1 MNHKILFRVDSGKM
15 MGSGH
20 AIRSMTLATQLQ
32 RDGVDVVLIGSGLK
46 KAQKSAIS
54 FSSLRIEESD
64 FETVDDDLVALA
76 KWSPHM
82 VILDGYHFR
91 AELFERIRGQGVLV
105 GVIDDNGETQ
115 AGQADFLINQN
126 PNADRNLYPN
136 SWTKT
141 RFFLG
146 LDYVLLRDEFTKRS
160 WQTTKPP
167 TRTVLV
173 AIGGTDSL
181 GIAPKIV
188 NSLMTLNLQIWSPN
202 TQIEPMHVT
211 EPNLTSSHLERFDPL
226 EYPMRL
232 ANASFAILGG
242 GSGLYEAIFCGV
254 PAMAF
259 IVADNQIN
267 IARSLVDLGLISSYV
282 DFRQQSL
289 ENGINAVVERIKGW
303 RSPSHGQE
311 AKELPSGFGLGKELL
326 SREIRNILNNH

>member
-1 MNHKILFRVDSGKM
+1 

-20 AIRSMTLATQLQ
+20 AMRSMALAAQLQ
-32 RDGVDVVLIGSGLK
+32 RDGVDVVLMGTGLK
-46 KAQKSAIS
+46 KAQRSALS
-54 FSSLRIEESD
+54 FASLRVEESD
-64 FETVDDDLVALA
+64 FETDDDDPVAIEE
-76 KWSPHM
+76 WSPHM

-91 AELFERIRGQGVLV
+91 AELFERIRSRGILV

-115 AGQADFLINQN
+115 AAEPDLLINQN
-126 PNADRNLYPN
+126 PTANRNLYPN
-136 SWTKT
+136 HWTKT

-146 LDYVLLRDEFTKRS
+146 LDYVLLRDEFTKRH
-160 WQTTKPP
+160 WQKTKPP
-167 TRTVLV
+167 TRTVVV

-188 NSLMTLNLQIWSPN
+188 KSLLGLNLQIWSPN
-202 TQIEPMHVT
+202 TQIEAMHVT
-211 EPNLTSSHLERFDPL
+211 QLNLTSSHLELFDPV

-254 PAMAF
+254 PALAL

-267 IARSLVDLGLISSYV
+267 IAKSLVDSGLIFDYV

-289 ENGINAVVERIKGW
+289 ENGISAAMERFEGW
-303 RSPSHGQE
+303 QSPGCGQQAPE
-311 AKELPSGFGLGKELL
+311 HPVGFGLGKELL
-326 SREIRNILNNH
+326 SREIRSILDNH